1 MALKP
6 KHVREIQYNNL
17 LLKYL
22 FTLLEYTD
30 QVDIMYMLK
39 YTVKRESCS
48 LVWPHC
54 IVIIELF
61 NFSMG
66 LQ

>member
-48 LVWPHC
+48 LV
-54 IVIIELF
+54 
-61 NFSMG
+61 
-66 LQ
+66 